1 MGSKVQADRVEA
13 VFFEQDPVEL
23 ALDFFVGDFSARG
36 EIVDVAVAGA
46 VKGEVAQEAAQVG
59 GRRAC
64 SRRAGPDREDRC

>member
-59 GRRAC
+59 VRPAC
-64 SRRAGPDREDRC
+64 VK